1 MASRLGTKLRKLRT
15 DKGFTLDALA
25 EKSGLS
31 KSYIWE
37 LENRESQRQSAE
49 KLNSLADVF
58 GLTPAY
64 FLEDDTRSPEE
75 QHRDQGFFR
84 AYQQLDADSK
94 QQLQKILE
102 TFKKNT

>member
-1 MASRLGTKLRKLRT
+1 MASRLGTKLRKLRIE
-15 DKGFTLDALA
+15 KGFTLDALA

-37 LENRESQRQSAE
+37 LENRESQRPSAE
-49 KLNSLADVF
+49 KLTSLADVF

-64 FLEDDTRSPEE
+64 FLEDDARSPGE
-75 QHRDQGFFR
+75 QHRDLGFFR
-84 AYQQLDADSK
+84 AYQQLDTDAK

-102 TFKKNT
+102 TFKKDT